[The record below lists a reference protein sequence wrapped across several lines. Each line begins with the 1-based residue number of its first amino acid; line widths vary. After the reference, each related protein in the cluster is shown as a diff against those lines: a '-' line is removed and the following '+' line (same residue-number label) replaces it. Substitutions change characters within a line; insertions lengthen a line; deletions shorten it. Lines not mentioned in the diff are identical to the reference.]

1 MSTHRPLR
9 VGLTGGIA
17 SGKTS
22 VAALF
27 AALGVPVIDTDQ
39 IARDVVGPGTPG
51 LEEVRQVFGDDAITA
66 DGRLD
71 RARLRQ
77 SIFADPGLRERLE
90 TILHPRILRE
100 MESASDAA
108 GGPYQILVI
117 PLLVESNLRKRVDR
131 VLVVDC
137 NEEQQIARLIQRDG
151 ETRTGAR
158 RILAAQANR
167 RDRLSAADDVIVNA
181 GKPAD
186 LQPMIVRLDH
196 FYRRLAASGDFT
208 AAGLRLP

>member
-1 MSTHRPLR
+1 MSIRRPMR

-27 AALGVPVIDTDQ
+27 GDLGVPVIDTDR

-51 LEEVRQVFGDDAITA
+51 LEEVRQVFGDHVITA
-66 DGRLD
+66 DGSLD
-71 RARLRQ
+71 RVRLRQ
-77 SIFADPGLRERLE
+77 SIFEDPKLRVRLE
-90 TILHPRILRE
+90 TILHPRILSE
-100 MESASDAA
+100 MESASAAA

-117 PLLVESNLRKRVDR
+117 PLLVESDLSSRVDR

-137 NEEQQIARLIQRDG
+137 DEEQQITRLMRRDG
-151 ETRTGAR
+151 ETEAGALK
-158 RILAAQANR
+158 ILAAQAKR
-167 RDRLSAADDVIVNA
+167 SDRLSAADDVILNT

-186 LQPMIVRLDH
+186 LLPMIVRLDH
-196 FYRRLAASGDFT
+196 FYRKLAASGNF
-208 AAGLRLP
+208 AAPGLRLP

>member
-1 MSTHRPLR
+1 MR

-27 AALGVPVIDTDQ
+27 GDLGVPVIDTDR

-51 LEEVRQVFGDDAITA
+51 LEEVRQVFGDHVITA
-66 DGRLD
+66 DGSLD
-71 RARLRQ
+71 RVRLRQ
-77 SIFADPGLRERLE
+77 SIFEDPKLRVRLE
-90 TILHPRILRE
+90 TILHPRILSE
-100 MESASDAA
+100 MESASAAA

-117 PLLVESNLRKRVDR
+117 PLLVESDLSSRVDR

-137 NEEQQIARLIQRDG
+137 DEEQQITRLMLRDG
-151 ETRTGAR
+151 ETEAGALK
-158 RILAAQANR
+158 ILAAQAKR
-167 RDRLSAADDVIVNA
+167 SDRLSAADDVILNT

-186 LQPMIVRLDH
+186 LLPMIVRLDH
-196 FYRRLAASGDFT
+196 FYRKLAASGNF
-208 AAGLRLP
+208 AAPGLRLP